1 MRACSEY
8 QFDDEIESAISVFAT
23 QTKKDAKVR
32 RALNSLTYED
42 VYWASK
48 IENPLVRNSIIILC
62 SVVLT
67 GSKTLQLSA
76 EELSRIKSDS
86 WENPVFANM
95 DQLMDE
101 RYSYPFPHTIY
112 LA

>member
-8 QFDDEIESAISVFAT
+8 QFDDEMESAISMFAT

-48 IENPLVRNSIIILC
+48 IENPLVKISYSLRNAKADPVSLIIEAVFNK
-62 SVVLT
+62 ST
-67 GSKTLQLSA
+67 GVGSNL
-76 EELSRIKSDS
+76 
-86 WENPVFANM
+86 
-95 DQLMDE
+95 
-101 RYSYPFPHTIY
+101 
-112 LA
+112 